1 MSGPKVALCLGG
13 GGVTGAMY
21 QIGALAALED
31 AVRGLQANDFDLYI
45 GASSGASVA
54 AALAGGRPVQR
65 IYRAVLDPADDYFPL
80 ERKHLIRMDLAE
92 WKRAIVSA
100 WEALQQGTE
109 SLLTR
114 TPSPSPAVLWEQLD
128 RFYDS
133 LPAGFFSLEAYERF
147 LGDFFVRRGVP
158 NNFAAMPRQLRIM
171 AHDLD
176 SGESVLFGGPGFD
189 HVPVSR
195 TCIASMALPPFFS
208 PVRIGGRHY
217 IDAGAAQ
224 VEHIDEAVRLGAD
237 VVVVINPLVP
247 VVAASVPTG
256 HGRRESVRD
265 KGLMWVSSQAV
276 RIASH
281 KLLHEAC
288 ERIQGAGVA
297 DVVLIE
303 PEPTD
308 GILFLYNPAS
318 FAARRQILEY
328 GYRTTRARM
337 WKWFVGGAAALQR
350 AGWHTSSPPP
360 SGISTAFEAS
370 DGTPDPGWRVT

>member
-1 MSGPKVALCLGG
+1 MNGPRIALCLGG

-21 QIGALAALED
+21 QIGVLAALED
-31 AVRGLQANDFDLYI
+31 AVEGLQANDFDLYV

-80 ERKHLIRMDLAE
+80 ERKHLLRMDLPE
-92 WKRAIVSA
+92 WRRAIATS
-100 WEALQQGTE
+100 WEVIQQGTE
-109 SLLTR
+109 SLLSR
-114 TPSPSPAVLWEQLD
+114 TPGPSPDVLWEQLD

-133 LPAGFFSLEAYERF
+133 LPAGFFALDAYERF
-147 LGDFFVRRGVP
+147 LEEFFIRRGVP
-158 NNFAAMPRQLRIM
+158 NHFVAMPRRLRIM

-176 SGESVLFGGPGFD
+176 SGEAVFFGSPGFD
-189 HVPVSR
+189 HVPVTR
-195 TCIASMALPPFFS
+195 TCCASLALPPFYS
-208 PVRIGGRHY
+208 PVRIGGRDY

-224 VEHIDEAVRLGAD
+224 VEHLDAAVRDGAD
-237 VVVVINPLVP
+237 VVVVVNPVVP
-247 VVAASVPTG
+247 VRTPGGSGAPAD
-256 HGRRESVRD
+256 RQCVRD
-265 KGLMWVSSQAV
+265 KGLMRVSSQAI

-281 KLLHEAC
+281 KLLGEAC
-288 ERIQGAGVA
+288 KRVQARGDT

-308 GILFLYNPAS
+308 AILFLHNPAS

-337 WKWFVGGAAALQR
+337 TRWFATGSASLRR
-350 AGWHTSSPPP
+350 AGWKTSTPPGSRPSSPPLEP
-360 SGISTAFEAS
+360 GAS
-370 DGTPDPGWRVT
+370 RLER